1 MKIKDRKIEINVRST
16 IISIHKEKRGI
27 NLDTN
32 YYAQRREQRKK
43 EIPSSI
49 SNVKHAK
56 IRPKSKEKMK
66 QAWSFYLSKAEREK
80 LDEMAFNYG
89 FVKPGGTA
97 NVSALLSAW
106 INDEI

>member
-1 MKIKDRKIEINVRST
+1 METNFYAKRKEERLKS
-16 IISIHKEKRGI
+16 K
-27 NLDTN
+27 
-32 YYAQRREQRKK
+32 
-43 EIPSSI
+43 IPSSI

-56 IRPKSKEKMK
+56 VRPKSKEKMK

-80 LDEMAFNYG
+80 LDEMAFQYG

-106 INDEI
+106 INNEL